1 MMWQNVGADLC
12 VCPKKTAKHAMGE
25 HAGSPLQLHRPP
37 DKKINFV
44 KTCQNIHFGMI
55 FAVKFI
61 IKSFKMELKLPKKD
75 SYDYQFITI
84 IDERVNNPVSINNNG
99 ARIEYFYFK
108 KLDQKFGGNYY
119 DDILRQKIKDYLN
132 LLQDYKYLTITNE
145 NTNAVRRTGISIE
158 ELYQKETKAEE
169 ERANQIQKQ
178 KEAEE
183 LDKQLKIDQ
192 MKANKIH
199 ILLSILAIAISLLS
213 LYCSSQNRNSDTKT
227 LQTRIDT
234 LETELKHIKEKPIP
248 NVQAK

>member
-1 MMWQNVGADLC
+1 
-12 VCPKKTAKHAMGE
+12 
-25 HAGSPLQLHRPP
+25 
-37 DKKINFV
+37 
-44 KTCQNIHFGMI
+44 
-55 FAVKFI
+55 
-61 IKSFKMELKLPKKD
+61 MELKLPKKD